1 MVDYD
6 VLSSLIFPANIE
18 LKMNK
23 TRSLKSG
30 EINKD
35 WYVANAE
42 GKTLGRFA
50 SEVSKILRGK
60 HKPTFTPN
68 MDMGDFVVVVNADKV
83 SVSGNKDSQ
92 KTYFKHSEYIGSSTF
107 TKLDHL
113 RKTHPERIVE
123 KAVWGMLPKNKLG
136 RSIIKHLKVY
146 SGPEHPHM
154 AQQPKVLDI

>member
-23 TRSLKSG
+23 TKSLKSG

-50 SEVSKILRGK
+50 SEVAKILRGK

-83 SVSGNKDSQ
+83 SVSGKKDYQ

-146 SGPEHPHM
+146 PGPEHPHM

>member
-1 MVDYD
+1 
-6 VLSSLIFPANIE
+6 
-18 LKMNK
+18 
-23 TRSLKSG
+23 
-30 EINKD
+30 
-35 WYVANAE
+35 
-42 GKTLGRFA
+42 
-50 SEVSKILRGK
+50 
-60 HKPTFTPN
+60 

-83 SVSGNKDSQ
+83 SVSGKKDFQ